1 MMNKPSDPYVLVG
14 LILILGLV
22 LYFIITYYAPYPPS
36 ESYRVPVKSIL
47 RGDVHVDQTVD
58 RTEIDGDYI
67 FVYWHDGSYS
77 RYGINDT
84 LRIERN

>member
-1 MMNKPSDPYVLVG
+1 MNKPSDPYVLAG
-14 LILILGLV
+14 LILALIFIVYLIL
-22 LYFIITYYAPYPPS
+22 TSYAPYPPS
-36 ESYRVPVKSIL
+36 ESYYVPVKSLL
-47 RGDVHVDQTVD
+47 RGDIHVDQTVNC
-58 RTEIDGDYI
+58 TEVDGDYI